1 MPKNEAIVNPAKPK
15 NAADLGPVAVMAATR
30 TDLFSLC
37 GLFNFDK
44 NDFYRLMI
52 SRLYS
57 DRLHPDGVS
66 VTGPFVGAPY
76 AVMLLETL
84 IAWGVRKIIFL
95 GWCGAVSGKVKIGDI
110 ILPTAAVIDEGT
122 SAHYGQMDTGVSRVS
137 SSLVPMIRQVLNEN
151 QIDFHAG
158 TIWTTDAVYRET
170 RQLVETHQQD
180 GILAVEM
187 ELSALFSVAQFRRVA
202 LAGILVVSDELSSLD
217 WRPGFKDERFVQ
229 GRRTAYRVVAELCS
243 SYKSGLFGAASTL
256 IG

>member
-15 NAADLGPVAVMAATR
+15 NAPDLGPVAVMAATR

-122 SAHYGQMDTGVSRVS
+122 STHYGQMDTGVTRVS
-137 SSLVPMIRQVLNEN
+137 SSLVPMIRHVLNEN

-170 RQLVETHQQD
+170 RQQVETHQQD